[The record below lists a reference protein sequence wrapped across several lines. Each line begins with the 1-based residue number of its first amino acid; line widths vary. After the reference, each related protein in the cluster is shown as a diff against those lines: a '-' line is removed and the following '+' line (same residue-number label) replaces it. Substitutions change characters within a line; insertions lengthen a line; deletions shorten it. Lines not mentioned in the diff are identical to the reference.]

1 MPDIGT
7 RIHKYKSVVCA
18 KKQQKHRSLKVPL
31 NGKEEGDSTHNELGI
46 ASDPPI
52 THMLEEWFKQI
63 CGSKVMGGK
72 KGKAKQKTQWPLLEK
87 AVGEEESSGES

>member
-1 MPDIGT
+1 MG
-7 RIHKYKSVVCA
+7 CA

-63 CGSKVMGGK
+63 CGSKVMGGG
-72 KGKAKQKTQWPLLEK
+72 GKAKQKTQWPLLEK
-87 AVGEEESSGES
+87 AVGEEESSSES